1 MSDRNEVTNTM
12 LPNELN
18 DILVKLKFLSL
29 IKREQSV
36 NFATMTIHNVSFW
49 SSFCSMFYTEDSKG
63 MLRSIKTIVEDAIV
77 AISDYKNTE
86 YLVIITDYLS
96 EAQIGLHNLLITY
109 NYDPVVVSNLKVI
122 IDNVTMHLKK
132 IKLSN

>member
-1 MSDRNEVTNTM
+1 MSGRDETVNT

-49 SSFCSMFYTEDSKG
+49 SNFCSMFYSENTKG
-63 MLRSIKTIVEDAIV
+63 MLRSIKTIIEDAIG
-77 AISDYKNTE
+77 ALNEYKETE
-86 YLVIITDYLS
+86 YLVVIRDYLS
-96 EAQIGLHNLLITY
+96 EAQIGLQNLLITY

-122 IDNVTMHLKK
+122 IDNVSMHLKK
-132 IKLSN
+132 KQN